1 MSAARIATII
11 DTDPGVDDSIALLA
25 ALAAP
30 ELDIRA
36 ITVTH
41 GNVELDKAV
50 LNARRICTLA
60 GRRDVPIHAGAAL
73 PLLRDPYRGKFH
85 GASGVGPLEL
95 PPPNVEIQAEH
106 AVAAIARLLRD
117 GANGDGPKITLCTIG
132 PLTNVALALAQDP
145 ALARGVER
153 IVMMAGGFATGGNR
167 TPTAEYN
174 ILADPHAAKIV
185 FASGAPIVM
194 AALDVTHKAMATPA
208 RVAAL
213 RARPGRVTAAVAEL
227 LAFFD
232 RKNPARYGSEG
243 APLHD
248 PCAVLYLLAPQ
259 LFESRRTHVEICC
272 DEGPAFGQTI
282 ADWWS
287 VTGREPNADILVG
300 VDADAFFAR
309 LGDLLGSYA

>member
-1 MSAARIATII
+1 MGRHSII
-11 DTDPGVDDSIALLA
+11 LDCDPGQDDAVAILLA
-25 ALAAP
+25 LASP
-30 ELDIRA
+30 DEIELLA
-36 ITVTH
+36 ITTVA
-41 GNVELDKAV
+41 GNVPLS
-50 LNARRICTLA
+50 LTQRNARQVVELTK
-60 GRRDVPIHAGAAL
+60 RRDVPIHSGCPRPILKSLRTAEEVHGKTGLNGVTL
-73 PLLRDPYRGKFH
+73 PDPT
-85 GASGVGPLEL
+85 SPLA
-95 PPPNVEIQAEH
+95 PQHSVDAIVEILM
-106 AVAAIARLLRD
+106 ARAP
-117 GANGDGPKITLCTIG
+117 GTVTLCPTG

-145 ALARGVER
+145 LLVRGVDR

-174 ILADPHAAKIV
+174 ILADPHAARIV

-213 RARPGRVTAAVAEL
+213 RARPGRVIAAVAEL

-232 RKNPARYGSEG
+232 RKNPARYGSDG

-287 VTGREPNADILVG
+287 VTGNAPNADVLVG

-309 LGDLLGSYA
+309 LGDLLGGYA